1 MSAQADDL
9 IFNSDSE
16 NMAPITP
23 MKRHIG
29 TNEAG
34 DALPL
39 KSPRKVAAPEPTTA
53 KDEKKERPVD
63 WDLLGER
70 DVSQL
75 MVFNYPDVLSFY
87 KKAVAS
93 FWTVEEIDL
102 GKDLSHWNNLNTD
115 EQFFISR
122 VLAFFAASD
131 GIVNENL
138 VERFTQEVKMPEALS
153 FYSFQIAVEGIHSE
167 MYSKMI
173 EAYVT
178 DPRERNTLFNAIQEF
193 PCIKKKADWAL
204 RWIGDKDA
212 SFGTRVIAFAAVEGI
227 FFSGSFAA
235 IFWLKKRGL
244 MPGLTHS
251 NELISRDEGLHRDF
265 ACLMYKYLESKPSQQ
280 QVYAIV
286 REAVQIE
293 QEYLTEALP
302 VDMIGMNC
310 RLMSQ
315 YIEHEVAPSS
325 STNGSFQIYNV
336 KNPFDFMENISIEGK
351 TNFFEKR
358 VSEYQRKGVLN
369 EEQER
374 KFELD
379 LEF

>member
-1 MSAQADDL
+1 MFTADQSFNDAENRDPQAG
-9 IFNSDSE
+9 
-16 NMAPITP
+16 
-23 MKRHIG
+23 KRHF
-29 TNEAG
+29 
-34 DALPL
+34 DADAEIVLPL
-39 KSPRKVAAPEPTTA
+39 KSPRKGIQPVA
-53 KDEKKERPVD
+53 EKRCVD

-75 MVFNYPDVLSFY
+75 SVFKYPDVLSFY

-102 GKDLSHWNNLNTD
+102 GKDLSHWNNLNAD

-153 FYSFQIAVEGIHSE
+153 FYSFQMAVEGIHSE

-173 EAYVT
+173 EAYVI
-178 DPRERNTLFNAIQEF
+178 DPKERNMLFNALQEF

-204 RWIGDKDA
+204 RWIGDKNA

-265 ACLMYKYLESKPSQQ
+265 ACLMYKYLEQKPSNEK
-280 QVYAIV
+280 INEII
-286 REAVQIE
+286 REAVKIE
-293 QEYLTEALP
+293 QEYLTESLP

-310 RLMSQ
+310 DLMSQ
-315 YIEHEVAPSS
+315 YIEYVADHLLSEL
-325 STNGSFQIYNV
+325 GLHKIYNV

-358 VSEYQRKGVLN
+358 VSEYQRKGVLS
-369 EEQER
+369 EEQDR
-374 KFELD
+374 KFELNLD
-379 LEF
+379 F